1 MNVSV
6 SLSWRWTDEWVLSFC
21 RAARGDPASRVLNQ
35 HAVGVVLGLTGAHWR
50 PPQSGGRQR
59 ATVSPRWASWTSRQ
73 TWGADRGAVSLEA
86 KPDTHQASGYNISS
100 TGAPNQSHWN
110 KTLSSSSESARKL
123 MNKENLLRFA
133 SLKVSKEFKASKDG
147 RFKSDPEG
155 HTDTTKLPL
164 CSGVW
169 EQTRH
174 LCENDPAVC
183 LQHSLLPGNN
193 DSLIAL
199 RTEFKKRQWLCFLCH
214 IFKVMPQTLN
224 FWKQNF
230 ARLFLLR
237 QHHLWFSLNLQVQR
251 GVTKSP
257 KWKSVRDQIQPAY
270 SFTYL
275 CYILKTQWNKI
286 CFPVKL
292 QRPAGVCSDFQFF
305 KCG

>member
-35 HAVGVVLGLTGAHWR
+35 HAVGVVLGLTGAHRR

-110 KTLSSSSESARKL
+110 KNLSSSSESARKL

-147 RFKSDPEG
+147 RFKSE
-155 HTDTTKLPL
+155 TTRTTCSELSDCSRALIWSRGPHWHHKASFVFRCVRTNSAPVWQWSCSLPAA
-164 CSGVW
+164 
-169 EQTRH
+169 QP
-174 LCENDPAVC
+174 PA
-183 LQHSLLPGNN
+183 
-193 DSLIAL
+193 
-199 RTEFKKRQWLCFLCH
+199 R
-214 IFKVMPQTLN
+214 
-224 FWKQNF
+224 
-230 ARLFLLR
+230 
-237 QHHLWFSLNLQVQR
+237 
-251 GVTKSP
+251 
-257 KWKSVRDQIQPAY
+257 
-270 SFTYL
+270 
-275 CYILKTQWNKI
+275 
-286 CFPVKL
+286 
-292 QRPAGVCSDFQFF
+292 
-305 KCG
+305 